1 MTIRR
6 MVIQPMAIPFVEA
19 FAHSSHV
26 RAHSDAVVVRLEDE
40 DGHVGHGEGLPRPYV
55 TGETVDG
62 MVEQLQAWWPGL
74 AGREVPAVA
83 GLADLDVFDTWLAG
97 AVPEGVIAPNAALAA
112 LELALLDL
120 TLRRAGKGVADI
132 LPPVRSSVTYSGVVT
147 AGDTDQAVRHARQMK
162 LVGLS
167 AIKVKVGLGDD
178 AGRLRAIRAGMGE
191 AVSLRLDAN
200 GAWAPEDVLA
210 RLEELAPMGVAAVEQ
225 PLARGDLEAWGRL
238 RAASPVPIMVDESL
252 VTMADMEALIA
263 SRACDLVNVRV
274 SKCGGLRGAWRQAVR
289 ALEAG
294 LGVQVGS
301 QVGETAILSAA
312 GRHLAAALP
321 EVRFVEGS
329 FGTLLLR
336 EDLSREAVRFG
347 HRGEASLLRGPG
359 LGVEILPQ
367 VRDRFAVRTVVCG
380 SAAAD

>member
-1 MTIRR
+1 VTLRR
-6 MVIQPMAIPFVEA
+6 LVIQLLAIPFVEA
-19 FAHSSHV
+19 FAHSTQV
-26 RAHSDAVVVRLEDE
+26 RAHSDAVVVRVED
-40 DGHVGHGEGLPRPYV
+40 DAGHVGHGEGLPRPYV

-62 MVEQLQAWWPGL
+62 MVAQLQAWWPGL
-74 AGREVPAVA
+74 AGRDLPEVRA
-83 GLADLDVFDTWLAG
+83 LADLDFLDEWLPSAPVAG
-97 AVPEGVIAPNAALAA
+97 VVAPHAALAA
-112 LELALLDL
+112 LESALLDL
-120 TLRRAGKGVADI
+120 ALRRAGKGVADI
-132 LPPVRSSVTYSGVVT
+132 LPPVRDKITYSGVVT

-178 AGRLRAIRAGMGE
+178 VARLQAIRAGMGD

-200 GAWAPEDVLA
+200 GAWAPEQVMA
-210 RLEELAPMGVAAVEQ
+210 RLEALAPTGIASVEQ
-225 PLARGDLEAWGRL
+225 PLARGDLAAWTRL
-238 RAASPVPIMVDESL
+238 CAESPVPIMVDESL
-252 VTMADMEALIA
+252 VTMADLEALIA
-263 SRACDLVNVRV
+263 ARACHLVNVRV
-274 SKCGGLRGAWRQAVR
+274 SKCGGLRGAWRQATR

-347 HRGEASLLRGPG
+347 HRGEANLLRGPG
-359 LGVEILPQ
+359 LGVEILPP
-367 VRDRFAVRTVVCG
+367 VRDRFALRTVVCG
-380 SAAAD
+380 EDLPA